1 MGEIVGPT
9 FVVMATA
16 TVMGAVVCGDPVDGV
31 AGETSTRRAV
41 LCWGGS
47 GAGSGFGAGLSPC
60 SSSFRSSRIC
70 RSPLMVAM
78 LWPVSSLFPV
88 RILKFRY
95 VWNSWDR
102 SPNVWRRHSRNW
114 SSALLCAASR

>member
-16 TVMGAVVCGDPVDGV
+16 TVMGAAGSVDPLDGV
-31 AGETSTRRAV
+31 VGETSTRRAV

-47 GAGSGFGAGLSPC
+47 GAGSGFGGGLSPC
-60 SSSFRSSRIC
+60 SSSFRSSRVWI
-70 RSPLMVAM
+70 SPLMAVM

-88 RILKFRY
+88 RILKFR
-95 VWNSWDR
+95 
-102 SPNVWRRHSRNW
+102 
-114 SSALLCAASR
+114 